1 MFLGKGLVSFNKS
14 TTSVLKCKIFN
25 PSLSINRHISYTSTY
40 LNNNKHEHHIR
51 ALEKDINNLD
61 KTHIILKESESE
73 TNDSFKTNDLKFKKI
88 TKLMNTHSHSH
99 SHSSNPLKH
108 THSHI
113 GDISQEN
120 FYKEILSSK
129 SATKNPAIRITV
141 LGLLSNIGLATV
153 KFAGGIIYNSYALIA
168 DAIHTLTDLIADC
181 LTLFSCKLTL
191 LKQAPNKD
199 GKIQKFTDQLY
210 FGTGKIDTLSSLAVY
225 GINLAAGLSIGLDAL
240 LTITGPL
247 LPLGL
252 KDILHVHSHLGIVG
266 IEAAGI
272 ALVSIII
279 KELLFWKTKKVATN
293 SNSQVLLANA
303 YHHRVDSLSAMVALV
318 SISGGY
324 FFHLAYLDAIGGM
337 IISGLLVKSGFTG
350 FWQACE
356 DLLDKKLDY
365 KSEIYTKIKSN
376 IELQLENLVS
386 NNNSNIPYKL
396 REFDILRHGSHYNL
410 FIKLDVPMQQKWD
423 NVLDINEFDT
433 VREHISHI
441 IKVDNPEVKNIFL
454 EFKKPADEVESKT
467 KEELQF
473 EENLKNENL
482 EGAHICGE
490 EHDHSHS
497 HSHTHKH

>member
-1 MFLGKGLVSFNKS
+1 MHLGKGLVCFNKPN
-14 TTSVLKCKIFN
+14 TFLLRFKIFN
-25 PSLSINRHISYTSTY
+25 PSWYINRHISNTPTY
-40 LNNNKHEHHIR
+40 LNKNNKHEHHIR
-51 ALEKDINNLD
+51 ALENDINNLD
-61 KTHIILKESESE
+61 KTHIILKSSEFE

-88 TKLMNTHSHSH
+88 TKLVDTHSHSH

-113 GDISQEN
+113 GDRSQEK
-120 FYKEILSSK
+120 FYKEMLSSK
-129 SATKNPAIRITV
+129 STRKNPAIKITV
-141 LGLLSNIGLATV
+141 IGLLSNVGLATL

-168 DAIHTLTDLIADC
+168 DAIHTLTDLIADF

-191 LKQAPNKD
+191 LKKNPNNE
-199 GKIQKFTDQLY
+199 GKIQKFTNQLY

-240 LTITGPL
+240 VTIMGPL

-252 KDILHVHSHLGIVG
+252 KDMLHIHSHLGIVG

-279 KELLFWKTKKVATN
+279 KELLFWKTKKVATA

-337 IISGLLVKSGFTG
+337 IISGLLVKSGFSG
-350 FWQACE
+350 IWKACE

-365 KSEIYTKIKSN
+365 KDDVYKKVKSN
-376 IELQLENLVS
+376 IELHLENLVS

-396 REFDILRHGSHYNL
+396 REFDILRHGSYYNL

-423 NVLDINEFDT
+423 NVLDIKEFDT
-433 VREHISHI
+433 VREHLSHL
-441 IKVDNPEVKNIFL
+441 IKSDNPEIKNIFL
-454 EFKKPADEVESKT
+454 EFKKPDDEVESKT
-467 KEELQF
+467 REELQF
-473 EENLKNENL
+473 EENLKKDNL

-490 EHDHSHS
+490 END